1 MITLL
6 DIVEWT
12 LYAVDALVARCRA
25 DTLRMAKT
33 LHIRTPQG

>member
-6 DIVEWT
+6 DMAEWT
-12 LYAVDALVARCRA
+12 LYGWAALVARLRV

-33 LHIRTPQG
+33 LHIRTPHG